1 MQSARLE
8 FRKVLALEFKKERTR
23 FRARGGE
30 SANRPLFSLPPVGQ
44 GQIHFLS
51 SPVLP
56 LTAGSEGPP
65 AQGVTCPYG
74 RVWDPAACGQECS
87 MIATSS
93 GRWRQPVIFQLWSR
107 RPNMNQDFP
116 LWLQFW
122 LVILS
127 LESKST
133 SEMP

>member
-1 MQSARLE
+1 MQSAGLE
-8 FRKVLALEFKKERTR
+8 FRKVLALEFKEERTR

-44 GQIHFLS
+44 GQIHFSHPAMNRRKRGAS
-51 SPVLP
+51 SPGRNARP
-56 LTAGSEGPP
+56 HS
-65 AQGVTCPYG
+65 
-74 RVWDPAACGQECS
+74 RVWDLLHVDKNVL
-87 MIATSS
+87 IATSS

>member
-1 MQSARLE
+1 MQSAGLE
-8 FRKVLALEFKKERTR
+8 FRKVLALEFKEERTR

-30 SANRPLFSLPPVGQ
+30 SANRLLFSLPPVGQ
-44 GQIHFLS
+44 GQIHVSRPALNRRKRGAS
-51 SPVLP
+51 SPGR
-56 LTAGSEGPP
+56 TASLR
-65 AQGVTCPYG
+65 PYS
-74 RVWDPAACGQECS
+74 RVWDLLQVDKS
-87 MIATSS
+87 VLIATSS
-93 GRWRQPVIFQLWSR
+93 GRWRRPVIFQLWSR